1 MKGYFDNLEQAT
13 LDNTHYR
20 HVLYTAKHCQ
30 LVLMSIAP
38 NEAIGEEVHPGQDQ
52 FIRFEAGEGQV
63 IIDGNEYTVGD
74 GSAVIIP
81 AGSTHNV
88 INTSTA
94 ESLKLYTVYSPPH
107 HQEGTLHTTKAD
119 ETEEDFDGVTT
130 ESPSA

>member
-13 LDNTHYR
+13 LDNTDYR
-20 HVLYTAKHCQ
+20 RVLYTATHCQ

-38 NEAIGEEVHPGQDQ
+38 SDAIGEEVHPGQDQ
-52 FIRFEAGEGQV
+52 FIRFEAGEGKV
-63 IIDGNEYTVGD
+63 IIDGNEYVVGD

-81 AGSTHNV
+81 AGSVHNV
-88 INTSTA
+88 LNTSTS

-107 HQEGTLHTTKAD
+107 HQEGTLHPTKAD

-130 ESPSA
+130 E